1 MGCGCSSSFSGG
13 SKNLNIAG
21 NADCEG
27 LITQPE
33 YGLGGC
39 TFSHLQ
45 AGTGNCVFNCN
56 GAERTLNPK
65 KGALNKKCSCGRN
78 SGGDCQCNKSNASGM
93 RSKKIDRAKLKNRF
107 NSFMGKSTNVN
118 MRKHNIP
125 MEDFAA
131 YSNRKFSSFSA
142 LTNRRQSSDLGF
154 GANQNSINRNDLNVE
169 F

>member
-1 MGCGCSSSFSGG
+1 MSCGCSSSFSGD
-13 SKNLNIAG
+13 S
-21 NADCEG
+21 
-27 LITQPE
+27 
-33 YGLGGC
+33 
-39 TFSHLQ
+39 
-45 AGTGNCVFNCN
+45 
-56 GAERTLNPK
+56 K
-65 KGALNKKCSCGRN
+65 KGVSNKKCSCGRN

-93 RSKKIDRAKLKNRF
+93 KSKKIDRAKLKNRF